1 MQDSSA
7 NSALPAPVEQ
17 PKPPQPVKRWQKRY
31 AQWLAQLFGKRVTRD
46 EELAMA
52 AKLAGK
58 PVAWDQI
65 RRMKRNPLWR
75 DAYEHALD
83 EFTGEALRKSR
94 IRATHAAARG
104 IKVLDLSVRRLHE
117 KLKDD
122 DPKADHLATIRAAS
136 PILNTL
142 VERVWPKKEEK
153 EVNQNIRITLTT
165 HQEKRID
172 APVMDVVAEEVPYEV
187 ISEEPAA

>member
-1 MQDSSA
+1 MPDSSA
-7 NSALPAPVEQ
+7 NPALPAPVA
-17 PKPPQPVKRWQKRY
+17 PRKPPQPVKRWQRRY
-31 AQWLAQLFGKRVTRD
+31 AQWLAQLFGKRVNRD
-46 EELAMA
+46 DEMAMA

-58 PVAWDQI
+58 PVPWDQI

-75 DAYEHALD
+75 DAYEHSLD

-104 IKVLDLSVRRLHE
+104 IKVLDLSVRRLHQQ
-117 KLKDD
+117 LKREDD
-122 DPKADHLATIRAAS
+122 KADHLATIRAAG

-153 EVNQNIRITLTT
+153 EVNANIKITLTT
-165 HQEKRID
+165 HQEKRLD